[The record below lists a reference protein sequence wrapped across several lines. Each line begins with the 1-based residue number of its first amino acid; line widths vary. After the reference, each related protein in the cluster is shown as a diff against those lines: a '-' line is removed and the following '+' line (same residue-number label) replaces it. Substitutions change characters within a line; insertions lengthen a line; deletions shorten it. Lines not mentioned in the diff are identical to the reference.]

1 MKPKI
6 LIAYPNIPLM
16 MTPSISIGLFT
27 AILKPEGCDVSLF
40 ETTGYSEDYGG
51 MATERVKIG
60 GTRAFDF
67 KDLGVDIKNPV
78 NMLSDFRKQVTSYKP
93 DFILFHCVEDVFL
106 QTCELL

>member
-27 AILKPEGCDVSLF
+27 AILKQEGDVALF

-67 KDLGVDIKNPV
+67 KDLGVDIKT
-78 NMLSDFRKQVTSYKP
+78 Q
-93 DFILFHCVEDVFL
+93 
-106 QTCELL
+106 